1 MSAVGSLEGRVA
13 VVTGGGSG
21 IGRATSLLLARRG
34 AAVLVGD
41 IDEAAGARVV
51 AEIAEAGG
59 SAASSR
65 VDVTDDGSVSALMDA
80 AVDVFDGLDIMIAN
94 AGIAEPKLPLHE
106 MDMDAWRRIIDINL
120 TGVVLSGKH
129 ALRHMVERGSGAIVN
144 LSSTLGLVGQANSGP
159 YSASKAAVANLTRS
173 VGVTYASRG
182 IRVNAVAPGYV
193 KTPLLLGLPES
204 LQARLVELEP
214 IGRLADPEEVARVI
228 AFLVSDEASYIAG
241 AVIAVDGGYTAV

>member
-1 MSAVGSLEGRVA
+1 VSAVGSLEGRVA